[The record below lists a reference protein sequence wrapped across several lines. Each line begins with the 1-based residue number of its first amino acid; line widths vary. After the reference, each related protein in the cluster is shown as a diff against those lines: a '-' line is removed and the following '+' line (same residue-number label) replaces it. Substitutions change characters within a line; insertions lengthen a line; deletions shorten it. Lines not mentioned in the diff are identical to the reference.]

1 MLRVLHL
8 KKKCRKDYKT
18 LDTVINIVKVEIP
31 WRKCNSMKKTI
42 ELLKKNNELTIIED
56 ELDMYL
62 EIPHLAYAEVKKEDG
77 GKALLFTNVVD
88 KKNNKKFDEPVFMN
102 VFGSY
107 RRCELLFGRTIESVA
122 DEINKLLH
130 MKPPSGI
137 ADKISMASQLFS
149 LKNIFPTRL
158 PGKGECQEVQ
168 YLNDAIDLYKLP
180 VLTTWEQDGGP
191 FITMGQV
198 YTQSLDGDMVNLGMY
213 RLQVYDKNHLGMHWQ
228 IHKDS
233 SHFFDQY
240 QKAGKK
246 MPVSIAIGGDPLYTW
261 CATAPLPYGVNE
273 LLMYGLITKKP
284 AKLVKSLTTPLYIPR
299 DVDYVIE
306 GWVDTH
312 DLKVE
317 GPFGDHTGYYTLEEP
332 YPVMEVSAITTKKKK
347 VFLATVVGKPPLE
360 DKYMGWATGKIFFP
374 LLKTTAPDLIDYHM
388 PENAGF
394 HNLILA
400 KMQPLYKGHAK
411 QFMHAFWGVGQMS
424 FVKHAIFVDEKAPS
438 LDNYESFAMYVLN
451 RFTPKCLFITE
462 GILDALDHSS
472 PETLVGG
479 KLGVDVTSANIVAE
493 PELINDNELLVD
505 VKALIP
511 DTVNLHQYM
520 TRTKN
525 PIAVITI
532 NKKKSAQEYFEAL
545 KPLVNN
551 LRIVVFVDAL
561 NNDIFNPYML
571 VWRVTNN
578 IDAQRDIYIHEL
590 MVGIDGTNKNIL
602 DGYTRE
608 WPDDVICTKSVIN
621 SLKERNI
628 WDFDEK
634 LEDKFQI

>member
-1 MLRVLHL
+1 
-8 KKKCRKDYKT
+8 
-18 LDTVINIVKVEIP
+18 
-31 WRKCNSMKKTI
+31 MKKTI
-42 ELLKKNNELTIIED
+42 ALLKKQNELSVID
-56 ELDMYL
+56 AELDIYL
-62 EIPHLAYAEVKKEDG
+62 EIPHLAYAEVKKEEG

-88 KKNNKKFDEPVFMN
+88 KKSGKKFAEPVLMN

-107 RRCELLFGRTIESVA
+107 KRCELLFGRTIESVA
-122 DEINKLLH
+122 DEITNLLH
-130 MKPPSGI
+130 MKPPAGFM
-137 ADKISMASQLFS
+137 DKISMAKELFS
-149 LKNIFPTRL
+149 LKNIFPKRL
-158 PGKGECQEVQ
+158 KGEGACQEIQ
-168 YLNDAIDLYKLP
+168 FYEDEIDLTALP

-198 YTQSLDGDMVNLGMY
+198 YTHSLDGEMVNLGMY

-284 AKLVKSLTTPLYIPR
+284 AQLVKSLTNDLYIPK

-306 GWVDTH
+306 GWVDTEV
-312 DLKVE
+312 LKVE

-332 YPVMEVSAITTKKKK
+332 YPVLEVSAISMKKERT
-347 VFLATVVGKPPLE
+347 FLATVVGKPPLE

-374 LLKTTAPDLIDYHM
+374 LLKTTVPDLLDYHM

-411 QFMHAFWGVGQMS
+411 QFMHAFWGAGQMS

-438 LDNYESFAMYVLN
+438 LTNYESFATYILD
-451 RFTPKCLFITE
+451 RFTPKSLFITE

-472 PETLVGG
+472 DETLVGG
-479 KLGVDVTSANIVAE
+479 KLGLDATAANVVEAPNLLGDAE
-493 PELINDNELLVD
+493 LFEKVQELLPE
-505 VKALIP
+505 A
-511 DTVNLHQYM
+511 TGLHQYM
-520 TRTKN
+520 RRTSN
-525 PIAVITI
+525 PVTVITLRK
-532 NKKKSAQEYFEAL
+532 NKSVKEYFEAL
-545 KPLVNN
+545 IPLSTNI
-551 LRIVVFVDAL
+551 RIVVFVDDAK
-561 NNDIFNPYML
+561 NDVFNSYML
-571 VWRVTNN
+571 IWRVTNN
-578 IDAQRDIYIHEL
+578 IDALRDVFISGL
-590 MVGIDGTNKNIL
+590 MVGIDGTNKSQI
-602 DGYTRE
+602 DGFVRE
-608 WPDDVICTKSVIN
+608 WPDDVECTQSVVKSLQ
-621 SLKERNI
+621 SRGL
-628 WDFDEK
+628 WD
-634 LEDKFQI
+634 LSEDLNKKYQL

>member
-1 MLRVLHL
+1 
-8 KKKCRKDYKT
+8 
-18 LDTVINIVKVEIP
+18 
-31 WRKCNSMKKTI
+31 MKKTI
-42 ELLKKNNELTIIED
+42 ELLKNNNELITIED
-56 ELDMYL
+56 ELDIYL
-62 EIPHLAYAEVKKEDG
+62 EISHIAYAEVKKSHG

-88 KKNNKKFDEPVFMN
+88 KKNNKKFEEPVLMN

-107 RRCELLFGRTIESVA
+107 RRCELLFGRTIESIA
-122 DEINKLLH
+122 DEITSLLH
-130 MKPPSGI
+130 MKPPTGI
-137 ADKISMASQLFS
+137 ADKISMASQMFA
-149 LKNIFPTRL
+149 LKNVFPKRVK
-158 PGKGECQEVQ
+158 GKAQCQEVQ
-168 YLNDAIDLYKLP
+168 FLHDAIDLTSLP

-246 MPVSIAIGGDPLYTW
+246 MPVSIAIGGNPLYTW

-273 LLMYGLITKKP
+273 LLMYGLITKTP
-284 AKLVKSLTTPLYIPR
+284 AKIIKSLTTPLYIPT

-306 GWVDTH
+306 GWVDTNE
-312 DLKVE
+312 LKTE

-332 YPVMEVSAITTKKKK
+332 YPVMEVSAITMKEEK

-374 LLKTTAPDLIDYHM
+374 LLKTTAPDLLDYHM

-394 HNLILA
+394 HNLIIG
-400 KMQPLYKGHAK
+400 KMKTLYKGHAK

-424 FVKHAIFVDEKAPS
+424 FVKHAIFVDENAPK
-438 LDNYESFAMYVLN
+438 LDNYHALATYILN
-451 RFTPKCLFITE
+451 RFTPKSMFITE

-479 KLGVDVTSANIVAE
+479 KLGIDATAAHVIDAPQYI
-493 PELINDNELLVD
+493 DDDLLLKK
-505 VKALIP
+505 VKAIIP
-511 DTVNLHQYM
+511 SVVDLRQYM

-525 PIAVITI
+525 PITVISLVKTQTCKNHFQI
-532 NKKKSAQEYFEAL
+532 LEAL
-545 KPLVNN
+545 SVY
-551 LRIVVFVDAL
+551 LRVVVFIDFEK
-561 NNDIFNPYML
+561 NDIDNPYML

-578 IDAQRDIYIHEL
+578 IDAQRDIFINNL
-590 MVGIDGTNKNIL
+590 MVCIDGTNKNKL
-602 DGYTRE
+602 DNYDRE
-608 WPDDVICTKSVIN
+608 WPDDVTCTPRVIA
-621 SLKERNI
+621 SLKQRGI
-628 WDFDEK
+628 WNFDDTLYK
-634 LEDKFQI
+634 KYQLS

>member
-1 MLRVLHL
+1 
-8 KKKCRKDYKT
+8 
-18 LDTVINIVKVEIP
+18 
-31 WRKCNSMKKTI
+31 MKRTI
-42 ELLKKNNELTIIED
+42 ELLRKND
-56 ELDMYL
+56 ELRVIEEELDIYL
-62 EIPHLAYAEVKKEDG
+62 EIPHLAYAEVKKKDG

-88 KKNNKKFDEPVFMN
+88 KKSGKKFQESVFMN

-122 DEINKLLH
+122 DEITKLLH
-130 MKPPSGI
+130 MKPPEGFFN
-137 ADKISMASQLFS
+137 KLSMAGELFA
-149 LKNIFPTRL
+149 LKNIFPKKL
-158 PGKGECQEVQ
+158 KGSGACQQVK
-168 YLNDAIDLYKLP
+168 YLNENIDLYKLP

-198 YTQSLDGDMVNLGMY
+198 YTQSLDGEMVNLGMY

-273 LLMYGLITKKP
+273 LLMYGLIKKEP
-284 AKLVKSLTTPLYIPR
+284 ARLVKSLTTPLYIPQ

-317 GPFGDHTGYYTLEEP
+317 GPFGDHTGYYTLKEP
-332 YPVMEVSAITTKKKK
+332 YPVMEVSAITTKKEP

-400 KMQPLYKGHAK
+400 KMKPLYKGHAK
-411 QFMHAFWGVGQMS
+411 QFMHAFWGAGQMS
-424 FVKHAIFVDEKAPS
+424 FVKHAIFLDEKAPT
-438 LDNYESFAMYVLN
+438 LENYEAVATYILDRFA
-451 RFTPKCLFITE
+451 PKSLFITE

-472 PETLVGG
+472 PEALVGG
-479 KLGVDVTSANIVAE
+479 KLGIDATSANKIEA
-493 PELINDNELLVD
+493 PQLLGDDELLRR
-505 VKALIP
+505 VKELVP
-511 DTVNLHQYM
+511 DAVNLHQFM
-520 TRTKN
+520 RRTKN
-525 PIAVITI
+525 PITVISV
-532 NKKKSAQEYFEAL
+532 KKTKNAKNYFDAL
-545 KPLVNN
+545 VELSMHM
-551 LRIVVFVDAL
+551 RIVVFVDEAK
-561 NNDIFNPYML
+561 NDIFNPYML
-571 VWRVTNN
+571 IWRVTNN
-578 IDAQRDIYIHEL
+578 MDAMRDVYISAL
-590 MVGIDGTNKNIL
+590 MVGIDGTNKNLL
-602 DGYTRE
+602 DGFSRE
-608 WPDDVICTKSVIN
+608 WPDDVECTQSVVDA
-621 SLKERNI
+621 LKQKGV
-628 WDFDEK
+628 WDLSDKMYE
-634 LEDKFQI
+634 KFQL

>member
-1 MLRVLHL
+1 
-8 KKKCRKDYKT
+8 
-18 LDTVINIVKVEIP
+18 
-31 WRKCNSMKKTI
+31 MKKTVA
-42 ELLKKNNELTIIED
+42 LLKKHNELTVIED
-56 ELDMYL
+56 ELDIYL
-62 EIPHLAYAEVKKEDG
+62 EVPHLAYAEVKKKDG
-77 GKALLFTNVVD
+77 GKALLFTNVID
-88 KKNNKKFDEPVFMN
+88 KKNNQKFEEPVLMN

-107 RRCELLFGRTIESVA
+107 KRCELLFGRTIESVA
-122 DEINKLLH
+122 DEITNLLH
-130 MKPPSGI
+130 MKPPSGFM
-137 ADKISMASQLFS
+137 DKVNMAKELFS
-149 LKNIFPTRL
+149 LKNIFPKRL
-158 PGKGECQEVQ
+158 KGEGPCQEIQFLEDEV
-168 YLNDAIDLYKLP
+168 DLSMLP

-198 YTQSLDGDMVNLGMY
+198 YTQSLDGEMVNLGMY

-246 MPVSIAIGGDPLYTW
+246 MPVSVAIGGDPLYTW

-284 AKLVKSLTTPLYIPR
+284 AQLVKSLTTPLYIPK

-306 GWVDTH
+306 GWVDTTQ
-312 DLKVE
+312 LKIE

-332 YPVMEVSAITTKKKK
+332 YPVMEVSAITMKKERT
-347 VFLATVVGKPPLE
+347 FLATVVGKPPLE

-374 LLKTTAPDLIDYHM
+374 LLKTTVPDLLDYHM

-411 QFMHAFWGVGQMS
+411 QFMHAFWGAGQMS

-438 LDNYESFAMYVLN
+438 LNNYEAFATYILD
-451 RFTPKCLFITE
+451 RFTPKSMFITE

-479 KLGVDVTSANIVAE
+479 KLGIDATAANKVEA
-493 PELINDNELLVD
+493 PNLLGDAELLVK
-505 VKALIP
+505 VQELIP
-511 DTVNLHQYM
+511 DATSLHQYM
-520 TRTKN
+520 RRTKN
-525 PIAVITI
+525 PVTVITL
-532 NKKKSAQEYFEAL
+532 NKTKNAREYFET
-545 KPLVNN
+545 LVSLSTNI
-551 LRIVVFVDAL
+551 RIVVFVDDTK
-561 NNDIFNPYML
+561 NDVLNPYML

-578 IDAQRDIYIHEL
+578 MDALRDVYQSGL
-590 MVGIDGTNKNIL
+590 MVAIDGTNKSAV
-602 DGYTRE
+602 DGFTRE
-608 WPDDVICTKSVIN
+608 WPDDVDCTPRIVDELKKKS
-621 SLKERNI
+621 L
-628 WDFDEK
+628 WTLDENLYK
-634 LEDKFQI
+634 KYQL

>member
-1 MLRVLHL
+1 V
-8 KKKCRKDYKT
+8 
-18 LDTVINIVKVEIP
+18 
-31 WRKCNSMKKTI
+31 KKTI
-42 ELLKKNNELTIIED
+42 ELLKNHNELRTID
-56 ELDMYL
+56 AELDIYL
-62 EIPHLAYAEVKKEDG
+62 EIPHIAYAEVKKKDG

-88 KKNNKKFDEPVFMN
+88 AKSGKKFEEPVLMN

-107 RRCELLFGRTIESVA
+107 KRCELLFGRTIESVA
-122 DEINKLLH
+122 DEITKLLH
-130 MKPPSGI
+130 MKPPAGFME
-137 ADKISMASQLFS
+137 KISMASELFS
-149 LKNIFPTRL
+149 LKNIFPKRL
-158 PGKGECQEVQ
+158 KGEGECQQ
-168 YLNDAIDLYKLP
+168 IKYLDADVDLYKMP

-198 YTQSLDGDMVNLGMY
+198 YTQSLDGNMVNLGMY

-284 AKLVKSLTTPLYIPR
+284 AQLVKSLTTPLYIPT

-306 GWVDTH
+306 GWVDPSEM
-312 DLKVE
+312 KIE

-332 YPVMEVSAITTKKKK
+332 YPVMNVSAITMKEDRT
-347 VFLATVVGKPPLE
+347 FLATVVGKPPLE

-374 LLKTTAPDLIDYHM
+374 LLKTTTPDLLDYHM

-411 QFMHAFWGVGQMS
+411 QFMHAFWGAGQMS

-438 LDNYESFAMYVLN
+438 LEDYEAFSSYVLD
-451 RFTPKCLFITE
+451 RFTPKSMFITE

-479 KLGVDVTSANIVAE
+479 KLGIDATVVNEAKA
-493 PELINDNELLVD
+493 PELLEDSVLLKEVR
-505 VKALIP
+505 KLIG
-511 DTVNLHQYM
+511 DAIKVHQFM
-520 TRTKN
+520 KDTKN
-525 PIAVITI
+525 PITVISV
-532 NKKKSAQEYFEAL
+532 NKTKNAKEYFDAL
-545 KPLVNN
+545 KTLKEH
-551 LRIVVFVDAL
+551 LRIVVFVDDAK
-561 NNDIFNPYML
+561 NDVTNAYMT

-578 IDAQRDIYIHEL
+578 IDAQRDIFVEEM
-590 MVGIDGTNKNIL
+590 MVGIDGTNKNEL
-602 DGYTRE
+602 DGFHRE
-608 WPDDVICTKSVIN
+608 WPDDVDCTPSVIA
-621 SLKERNI
+621 SLKDKGV
-628 WDFDEK
+628 WDFDEELYK
-634 LEDKFQI
+634 KYQL